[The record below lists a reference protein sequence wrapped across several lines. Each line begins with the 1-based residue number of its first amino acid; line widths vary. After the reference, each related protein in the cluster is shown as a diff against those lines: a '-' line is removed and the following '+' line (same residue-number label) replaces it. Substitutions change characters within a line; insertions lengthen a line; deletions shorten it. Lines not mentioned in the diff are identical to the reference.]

1 MSSYCR
7 GSRIYQRREAGLSLV
22 ELMIALVLG
31 LVLSAGVITLFIES
45 KRDYQVQEAI
55 SEVQESGRFAA
66 EFIAHDARMAGFS
79 GCSNDM
85 ATANTVDNAPP
96 SVSNFSWGIEGHEGD
111 SGAHPAKFPNALDGT
126 DAVVFHVTDMS
137 SELVVTNHNASSAQI
152 NVVNDHAFKPGAI
165 MMIVDANCSNRG
177 IFVMTSPTN
186 SGENADNVVHN
197 TGKTF
202 TYGST
207 SGVGNCT
214 KTLKGDFDCDGGTE
228 VNQAYTEGSSV
239 FSIVSV
245 GYYIQDPSENSALT
259 SPTLYRINFSSEF
272 TAGATDNL
280 QPLVEGV
287 KNMDVLYGVRDGED
301 LHFKTADDITA
312 DEWPMVSVIRLEIEA
327 ESLTEVEG
335 QTLDRTFVR
344 TIKLRNRI

>member
-1 MSSYCR
+1 MRVYCR
-7 GSRIYQRREAGLSLV
+7 GSRFPEGRENGLSLV

-31 LVLSAGVITLFIES
+31 LILSAGVITLFIES

-85 ATANTVDNAPP
+85 ATANTVANAPS
-96 SVSNFSWGIEGHEGD
+96 SVSNFAQGIEGHEGD
-111 SGAHPAKFPNALDGT
+111 AGAHPAKFPNALDGT

-177 IFVMTSPTN
+177 IFVMSGPTN
-186 SGENADNVVHN
+186 TNENADNVVHN

-202 TYGST
+202 SYGAST
-207 SGVGNCT
+207 GVGNCT
-214 KTLKGDFDCDGGTE
+214 KTLKGDFDCGGGTQ

-245 GYYIQDPSENSALT
+245 GYYLQDPSKNPALS

-272 TAGATDNL
+272 TSGASDNL

-287 KNMDVLYGVRDGED
+287 RDLDVLYGVRDGDD
-301 LHFKTADDITA
+301 LHFKTANNVTT
-312 DEWPMVSVIRLEIEA
+312 DEWPLVSVIRLEIEA
-327 ESLTEVEG
+327 ESLTDVEG
-335 QTLDRTFVR
+335 SPVSRSFVR

>member
-1 MSSYCR
+1 MSAGYR
-7 GSRIYQRREAGLSLV
+7 NRFFPGAREKGLSLV

-31 LVLSAGVITLFIES
+31 LLISAGVVTLFIES

-55 SEVQESGRFAA
+55 SEVQENGRFAA
-66 EFIAHDARMAGFS
+66 EFIAYDARMAGFS

-96 SVSNFSWGIEGHEGD
+96 SVANFAQGIEGHEGD
-111 SGAHPAKFPNALDGT
+111 AGAHPAKFPNALDGT

-137 SELVVTNHNASSAQI
+137 SELVVTNHNASAAQI

-177 IFVMTSPTN
+177 IFVMSGPTN
-186 SGENADNVVHN
+186 TNENADNVVHN
-197 TGKTF
+197 TGADF
-202 TYGST
+202 TYGDT
-207 SGVGNCT
+207 SDVSNCT
-214 KTLKGDFDCDGGTE
+214 KTLKGDFDCEGGTQ

-239 FSIVSV
+239 FSILSV
-245 GYYIQDPSENSALT
+245 GYYLQDPAKNSDLT

-272 TAGATDNL
+272 TTGATDTL

-287 KNMDVLYGVRDGED
+287 KDLDVLYGVKDGD
-301 LHFKTADDITA
+301 NLRFKKADSVTSS
-312 DEWPMVSVIRLEIEA
+312 EWPLVSVIRLEILA

-335 QTLDRTFVR
+335 APIERTFVR